1 MKVIFIK
8 DVRGRGKRGE
18 LKEVPDG
25 YAQNYL
31 IKRGL
36 AKEATKAAMSELKGQ
51 QRAAQKHEAEELA
64 EAKRLKEV
72 LESEDTVVELS
83 AKAGTDGRIFGSVSS
98 KQIAKALEDQFN
110 LKIDKRKIEIDGDI
124 KAFGTYECQIKLYT
138 GISAKIY
145 AVVSEAE

>member
-51 QRAAQKHEAEELA
+51 QRAAEKHEAEELA

-72 LESEDTVVELS
+72 LEQEDTVVELS

-110 LKIDKRKIEIDGDI
+110 LKIDKRKIELP
-124 KAFGTYECQIKLYT
+124 AQSRLP
-138 GISAKIY
+138 
-145 AVVSEAE
+145 

>member
-98 KQIAKALEDQFN
+98 KQIAKA
-110 LKIDKRKIEIDGDI
+110 
-124 KAFGTYECQIKLYT
+124 
-138 GISAKIY
+138 
-145 AVVSEAE
+145 

>member
-51 QRAAQKHEAEELA
+51 QRAAEKHEAEELA
-64 EAKRLKEV
+64 EAKEV
-72 LESEDTVVELS
+72 LEQEDTVVELS

-110 LKIDKRKIEIDGDI
+110 LKIDKRKIELPAPI
-124 KAFGTYECQIKLYT
+124 KATGFVHVPIKLHHDVEAT
-138 GISAKIY
+138 IDVHVAAK
-145 AVVSEAE
+145 

>member
-110 LKIDKRKIEIDGDI
+110 LKIDKRKIVMDDI
-124 KAFGTYECQIKLYT
+124 KTFGTVQAEVKVYA
-138 GISAKIY
+138 GITAKIL
-145 AVVSEAE
+145 VQVTEA

>member
-110 LKIDKRKIEIDGDI
+110 LKIDKRKIELPAPI
-124 KAFGTYECQIKLYT
+124 KATGFVHVPIKLHHDVEA
-138 GISAKIY
+138 IIDVHVAAK
-145 AVVSEAE
+145 

>member
-110 LKIDKRKIEIDGDI
+110 LKIDKRKIRHQSRQLALSTCRSNCIMTL
-124 KAFGTYECQIKLYT
+124 KQPLTCMWLLNK
-138 GISAKIY
+138 
-145 AVVSEAE
+145 